1 MVKLAYL
8 VPYTAIPSRLAS
20 SVHIMKM
27 CDAYVE
33 TGIVIPSLFVS
44 KGNEAFEISKVFD
57 HYHLNHS
64 FKIYRHIFSNNK
76 VFRIGYFFFVLPI
89 LIKVKRF
96 DVVHTRNLSIAYGC
110 SVLFRIPTILELH
123 DSPGSNERTISIFE
137 KCVKS
142 ANLKLIIVITK
153 SLESHIRELV
163 PFVES
168 KLLVL
173 PDGVSEKSLA
183 FNSTK
188 AFEKESLGIS
198 YEFICVYTGH
208 LYKGRG
214 IEFIIKLAK
223 SSPDLGFF
231 IVGGNDSH
239 VNFYKELSSG
249 MSNIFFM
256 GFMNQELVLKY
267 QKSAD
272 VLLMP
277 YENEVLVAGSRGNST
292 ASYASPLKMF
302 EYMATGS
309 PIVSSQLPVLS
320 EILSDG
326 ENAIMLPYGDLVA
339 WLNAIRKIQ
348 AFPNFDR
355 QLADKARR
363 DVSNFTWEKRAKKI
377 TTILNSLKL

>member
-1 MVKLAYL
+1 MRLAYL
-8 VPYTAIPSRLAS
+8 APYTAIPSRLAS

-33 TGIVIPSLFVS
+33 SGIIIPSLFIS
-44 KGNEAFEISKVFD
+44 KGNDSIEISKVFD

-76 VFRIGYFFFVLPI
+76 IFRIIYFFFVLPM
-89 LIKVKRF
+89 LIKLKRF
-96 DVVHTRNLSIAYGC
+96 DVVHTRNLSVAYGC
-110 SVLFRIPTILELH
+110 SVLFQIPTILELH
-123 DSPGSNERTISIFE
+123 DSPGSNERTVSIFE
-137 KCVKS
+137 KCIKS
-142 ANLKLIIVITK
+142 ANLKSIIVITK

-223 SSPDLGFF
+223 SSPDTGFF

-239 VNFYKELSSG
+239 VNSYKELSSG

-256 GFMNQELVLKY
+256 GFVNQELVLKY

-302 EYMATGS
+302 EYMATGN
-309 PIVSSQLPVLS
+309 PILSSSLPVLK
-320 EILSDG
+320 EILTDNHNALIIPCTDVQG
-326 ENAIMLPYGDLVA
+326 WINAIEDL
-339 WLNAIRKIQ
+339 RKNPELGARLGGQ
-348 AFPNFDR
+348 AKLEVQNY
-355 QLADKARR
+355 
-363 DVSNFTWEKRAKKI
+363 TWEKRAQEI
-377 TTILNSLKL
+377 LKLYASC

>member
-1 MVKLAYL
+1 
-8 VPYTAIPSRLAS
+8 
-20 SVHIMKM
+20 
-27 CDAYVE
+27 
-33 TGIVIPSLFVS
+33 
-44 KGNEAFEISKVFD
+44 
-57 HYHLNHS
+57 
-64 FKIYRHIFSNNK
+64 
-76 VFRIGYFFFVLPI
+76 
-89 LIKVKRF
+89 
-96 DVVHTRNLSIAYGC
+96 
-110 SVLFRIPTILELH
+110 
-123 DSPGSNERTISIFE
+123 
-137 KCVKS
+137 
-142 ANLKLIIVITK
+142 
-153 SLESHIRELV
+153 
-163 PFVES
+163 
-168 KLLVL
+168 
-173 PDGVSEKSLA
+173 
-183 FNSTK
+183 
-188 AFEKESLGIS
+188 
-198 YEFICVYTGH
+198 

-348 AFPNFDR
+348 AFPNFGR
-355 QLADKARR
+355 QLADKAKR